1 MFHAFDVVFAT
12 SGLQSYL
19 FLPDKTL
26 KIGQIVLFLQ
36 KKSFFLTKMFVCWCE
51 NYNFVTKICRK
62 ALILGL

>member
-36 KKSFFLTKMFVCWCE
+36 KKSFFLTKMFVCCNE
-51 NYNFVTKICRK
+51 NYNFVT
-62 ALILGL
+62 